1 MKSIMETDCIRL
13 KEIKPELSD
22 YISKATALL
31 NDQAFPDDDSIH
43 DIRVLLKKAR
53 ASLKLIEPQFGSEY
67 NHMDIPDLKEAA
79 DILAGWREAAV
90 YRKILKDMKGEFP
103 DLFARLIDNEKVTR
117 LLIKQDQ
124 SGSAKEQIPD
134 TDKVRAL
141 LKKAGYRIRLTG
153 MKDTDPQKLLK
164 ELEKSYSI
172 VVGSF
177 VSARYK
183 TSMKKLHTL
192 RKKTKDLLYQ
202 LYFFRPLNSSAI
214 KQLGKELENI
224 AKNLGRIH
232 DLEQLVKALEY
243 QYPEGSLDN
252 DMSELMVRIREKQDR
267 YLKKVWP
274 AASELFMPGMK
285 LEYVLGYKVLVY

>member
-1 MKSIMETDCIRL
+1 METDYIKL

-22 YISKATALL
+22 YISKATALV
-31 NDQAFPDDDSIH
+31 NDPAFPDDDSIH

-67 NHMDIPDLKEAA
+67 NHMDIPDLKAAA
-79 DILAGWREAAV
+79 DILAEWREAAV
-90 YRKILKDMKGEFP
+90 YRKILKDLKGEFP
-103 DLFARLIDNEKVTR
+103 ELFARLNDNEKVTR
-117 LLIKQDQ
+117 LIMKQDQ
-124 SGSAKEQIPD
+124 PGSADEPMPD

-141 LKKAGYRIRLTG
+141 LRKAGYRIRLTG

-172 VVGSF
+172 VIGSF

-214 KQLGKELENI
+214 KQTCKQLEDI

-232 DLEQLVKALEY
+232 DLEQLVKALDY
-243 QYPEGSLDN
+243 QYPGTSLD
-252 DMSELMVRIREKQDR
+252 DDLSELVVRIRERQDK

-274 AASELFMPGMK
+274 AASELYMPGMK
-285 LEYVLGYKVLVY
+285 LENVLGYKVLVF

>member
-1 MKSIMETDCIRL
+1 MYNSN
-13 KEIKPELSD
+13 EL
-22 YISKATALL
+22 
-31 NDQAFPDDDSIH
+31 N
-43 DIRVLLKKAR
+43 
-53 ASLKLIEPQFGSEY
+53 
-67 NHMDIPDLKEAA
+67 
-79 DILAGWREAAV
+79 
-90 YRKILKDMKGEFP
+90 
-103 DLFARLIDNEKVTR
+103 DNEKVTR
-117 LLIKQDQ
+117 LIMKQDQ
-124 SGSAKEQIPD
+124 PGSADEPMPD

-141 LKKAGYRIRLTG
+141 LRKAGYRIRLTG

-172 VVGSF
+172 VIGSF

-214 KQLGKELENI
+214 KQTCKQLEDI

-232 DLEQLVKALEY
+232 DLEQLVKALDY
-243 QYPEGSLDN
+243 QYPGTSLD
-252 DMSELMVRIREKQDR
+252 DDLSELVVRIRERQDK

-274 AASELFMPGMK
+274 AASELYMPGMK
-285 LEYVLGYKVLVY
+285 LENVLGYKVLVF